1 MRISHW
7 CYVSMTFYKIMIFES
22 ICKVSKDRFTDFITI
37 NVSSRV
43 TLVSMASAVTDSAAV
58 LCFLTQKYQHS
69 ENCKAEFKYA
79 RKEEKS
85 ITV

>member
-22 ICKVSKDRFTDFITI
+22 ICKVSKDRYTDFITI

-43 TLVSMASAVTDSAAV
+43 TLVSMASAVTDSAADV
-58 LCFLTQKYQHS
+58 CFLTQKYQHS

-79 RKEEKS
+79 RKEE
-85 ITV
+85 